1 MKKNMGGLA
10 NDDLNAISK
19 RVKLKGDI
27 LATMTKNK
35 TNPPQNL
42 TKRKDYSAY
51 RTPSGNQEVNTL
63 QNTECQIFLFRPILL
78 CCLQCVT

>member
-35 TNPPQNL
+35 SNPSQNL

-51 RTPSGNQEVNTL
+51 RTPSGNKRHTL
-63 QNTECQIFLFRPILL
+63 
-78 CCLQCVT
+78 

>member
-35 TNPPQNL
+35 SNPPRNL

-51 RTPSGNQEVNTL
+51 RTPSGNKRLIFYETLNIFVQANTIVL
-63 QNTECQIFLFRPILL
+63 PAMCH
-78 CCLQCVT
+78 

>member
-35 TNPPQNL
+35 SNPPQNI

-51 RTPSGNQEVNTL
+51 RTPSGSN
-63 QNTECQIFLFRPILL
+63 
-78 CCLQCVT
+78 

>member
-35 TNPPQNL
+35 SNPPQNL

-51 RTPSGNQEVNTL
+51 RTPSGNQEVNIFKHCMPNIFV
-63 QNTECQIFLFRPILL
+63 QANTIVLPAMCH
-78 CCLQCVT
+78 

>member
-10 NDDLNAISK
+10 NDDLYAISK

-35 TNPPQNL
+35 SNPSQNL

-51 RTPSGNQEVNTL
+51 RTPSGSN
-63 QNTECQIFLFRPILL
+63 
-78 CCLQCVT
+78 

>member
-51 RTPSGNQEVNTL
+51 RTPSGNKRLFYAKLNIFVQANTIVL
-63 QNTECQIFLFRPILL
+63 PAMCH
-78 CCLQCVT
+78 